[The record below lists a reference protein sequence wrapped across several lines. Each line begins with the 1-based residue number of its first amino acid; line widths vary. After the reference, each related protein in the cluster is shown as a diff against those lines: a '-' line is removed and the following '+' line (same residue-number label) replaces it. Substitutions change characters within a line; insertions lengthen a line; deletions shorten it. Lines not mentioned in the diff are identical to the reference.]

1 MNWHAYSD
9 SKPELSNQITE
20 SRQGR
25 QLIQLTPMSFNQRQD
40 DEVNCLG
47 SWEVTSVE
55 SQLTPDSVA
64 YEGTEK
70 SRPASNRKC
79 SLTQLGVT

>member
-1 MNWHAYSD
+1 MLFNW
-9 SKPELSNQITE
+9 
-20 SRQGR
+20 
-25 QLIQLTPMSFNQRQD
+25 RQD

-79 SLTQLGVT
+79 SLTPLGVT